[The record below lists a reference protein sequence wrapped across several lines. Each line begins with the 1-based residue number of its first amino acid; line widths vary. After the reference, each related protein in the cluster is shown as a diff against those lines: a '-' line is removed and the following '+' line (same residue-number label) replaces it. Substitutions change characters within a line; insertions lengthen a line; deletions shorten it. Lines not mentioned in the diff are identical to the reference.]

1 MDRTLSNLD
10 RKELE
15 KPKNKK
21 VLDLIVQLRAQKALF
36 LIEKL
41 KDLTGADH
49 VILRF
54 KDRPDQ

>member
-1 MDRTLSNLD
+1 MDGTLQHLD